1 MIDTHTHCKHSHD
14 GREEPAAIIERAIEL
29 GMEYV
34 AITDHYDAELTL
46 LPEFAFIR
54 QIDLDGHFK
63 ELYKLK
69 EKYAEKIQVGV
80 GVECGYMKEADELYL
95 RALAP
100 YDIDITINS
109 VHTVEYEDCY
119 LKSYFDK
126 RTKHAAYEAYLKA
139 VRESLD
145 CPYHYDS
152 VGHIGYVVRKSV
164 YPDKN
169 LYYADHA
176 DLIDDI
182 LKTIIAK
189 GKALEINSQSKG
201 TAYDFLPTKEIL
213 LRYKELGGELLTFG
227 SDAHL
232 LERLGEKFSLVAD
245 YLKSIGF
252 KYVFKYLRHKPV
264 ATEL

>member
-1 MIDTHTHCKHSHD
+1 MIDTHTHCTHSHD
-14 GREEPAAIIERAIEL
+14 GKVGPEVMIDRAIEL

-34 AITDHYDAELTL
+34 ALTDHYDAELTL

-54 QIDLDGHFK
+54 QIDLDRHFK
-63 ELYKLK
+63 ELAELK
-69 EKYAEKIQVGV
+69 ERYAGKIQVGV
-80 GVECGYMKEADELYL
+80 GIECGYMKEADDIYL
-95 RALAP
+95 KTLAP
-100 YDIDITINS
+100 FDIDITINS

-126 RTKHAAYEAYLKA
+126 RTKYSAYEAYLKV

-152 VGHIGYVVRKSV
+152 VGHIGYVVRKSI

-182 LKTIIAK
+182 LKTLIAK
-189 GKALEINSQSKG
+189 GKALEVNSQSKG
-201 TAYDFLPTKEIL
+201 VYDFLPTKEIL

-232 LERLGEKFSLVAD
+232 LERLGEKYSLVTD

-252 KYVFKYLRHKPV
+252 KHVFKYLAHKPV
-264 ATEL
+264 AVKL